1 MATKEEVFKFAREEA
16 ARQGVS
22 PDLIEAM
29 VRQESQGNISAK
41 SNKGAR
47 GPMQLMP
54 GTAKEMGVNINDWKD
69 NIRGGVKYVNQLMTR
84 FEDPALAV
92 AAYNAGPTAVV
103 RAGGV
108 PQFKETQNYVQKVLG
123 GNMATNVISAQDW
136 EASLKAS
143 NQPSTPTRPQ
153 QQNQPAN
160 TVSAEDWEASL
171 KSTQAQ
177 TRPQR
182 TAAGFGREIGR
193 QAGLTGRYA
202 LEGLGQALD
211 IGGAPIANMMRMA
224 GLQANTPSQSMSQFA
239 TSLGLPQPQGRL
251 EESVGNIARAGFSV
265 APNVAA
271 ARILSA
277 SPTSQSGGA
286 FQNLRNLASGTSTA
300 VAPAQTTTQQVSRA
314 LAQGPGAQVAGVTA
328 GTGAAEIARQTGYV
342 DNPFALA
349 GINLAAGI
357 PAAAVTSSMGNIRTG
372 QQYADQAAGQLIEGA
387 RNRGVNLTSADVAG
401 GSKTLR
407 DIRRTAGTAEQSAQ
421 QRTQEVE
428 RLINRTAENLK
439 PSSVKAGNEARVVA
453 QDLRTQYNSAK
464 NAVSPKFKRVEQ
476 LAGNQRISLD
486 RTAEAS
492 NAVGENFPVTAET
505 NVLKKNLDRLEDYV
519 ASGGGTYTEV
529 RDLQKN
535 IGSELAKVRAGIPTG
550 AYSTDQEASLSRLYA
565 SMSDDVDSW
574 AAPRIVNN
582 KPVYTPAGA
591 AHAQA
596 MEQFRQTVVPFRADP
611 DIYRLVSSRTTGLDY
626 DRAAETFN
634 RKIVSNIETA
644 DLASDLMSDTGRRA
658 AQYSIVND
666 ARLSAFKQDPTKPSI
681 PGFVG
686 RLNLGITDNPTPQRV
701 ILGKTPGLIDELST
715 VRDIANTAAS
725 GMTSQADNMAF
736 SAATKAG
743 GAGLL
748 YGLDPMTAG
757 AIAFG
762 TNVAAP
768 YAARMADYAL
778 SGQTGTRFLMG
789 QPTPSTGVSLSAGQ
803 SQMTPLTEMPQEQ
816 ALRPAYNL
824 LDLIGNTFNDE

>member
-1 MATKEEVFKFAREEA
+1 
-16 ARQGVS
+16 
-22 PDLIEAM
+22 
-29 VRQESQGNISAK
+29 
-41 SNKGAR
+41 
-47 GPMQLMP
+47 
-54 GTAKEMGVNINDWKD
+54 MGVNINDWKD
-69 NIRGGVKYVNQLMTR
+69 NVRGGVKYVNQLLTR

-92 AAYNAGPTAVV
+92 AAYNAGPTAVR
-103 RAGGV
+103 RAGGI
-108 PQFKETQNYVQKVLG
+108 PEFKETQDYVQKVLG
-123 GNMATNVISAQDW
+123 GTMSRRTVTEEELGLAPAQAGTQRPPQAGGRNVVSVEELSPETQTA
-136 EASLKAS
+136 
-143 NQPSTPTRPQ
+143 PQ
-153 QQNQPAN
+153 Q
-160 TVSAEDWEASL
+160 
-171 KSTQAQ
+171 
-177 TRPQR
+177 R
-182 TAAGFGREIGR
+182 TIGENVRGYGRELLR
-193 QAGLTGRYA
+193 QAGLGTRYA
-202 LEGLGQALD
+202 MEGIVGQSLD

-224 GLQANTPSQSMSQFA
+224 GLQANTPSQSMSQLA
-239 TSLGLPQPQGRL
+239 TALGLPQPQNPL

-328 GTGAAEIARQTGYV
+328 GTGAAEIARQGFNV
-342 DNPFALA
+342 ENPFALA
-349 GINLAAGI
+349 GINLAAGL
-357 PAAAVTSSMGNIRTG
+357 PTAAVTSSMGNIRTG

-428 RLINRTAENLK
+428 RLINRTAENIK

-453 QDLRTQYNSAK
+453 QDLRSQYNSAK

-550 AYSTDQEASLSRLYA
+550 AYSSAQEASLSRLYA

-574 AAPRIVNN
+574 AAPRVVNN

-611 DIYRLVSSRTTGLDY
+611 DIYRLVSSRTTGVDY

-634 RKIVSNIETA
+634 RKIVSNVETA
-644 DLASDLMSDTGRRA
+644 DLASNLMSDTGRRA

-666 ARLSAFKQDPTKPSI
+666 ARLSAFKRDPSNPSV
-681 PGFVG
+681 PGFVE

-701 ILGKTPGLIDELST
+701 ILEKTPGLIDELST
-715 VRDIANTAAS
+715 VRDIANTASS
-725 GMTSQADNMAF
+725 GMTSQADDMAF

-789 QPTPSTGVSLSAGQ
+789 QPTPSTGVSLGAGQ

-816 ALRPAYNL
+816 SLRPGYNL
-824 LDLIGNTFNDE
+824 FDFLGNTFQ

>member
-41 SNKGAR
+41 SKKGAR

-69 NIRGGVKYVNQLMTR
+69 NVRGGVKYVNQLMTR

-92 AAYNAGPTAVV
+92 AAYNAGPTAVR
-103 RAGGV
+103 RAGGI
-108 PQFKETQNYVQKVLG
+108 PEFKETQDYVQKVLG
-123 GNMATNVISAQDW
+123 GTMS
-136 EASLKAS
+136 
-143 NQPSTPTRPQ
+143 RR
-153 QQNQPAN
+153 
-160 TVSAEDWEASL
+160 TVTEEELGLAP
-171 KSTQAQ
+171 TQAGTQPRQAVGRNVVSVDELAPEQQPRPAQQTPQ
-177 TRPQR
+177 TRSV
-182 TAAGFGREIGR
+182 GREIGR

-211 IGGAPIANMMRMA
+211 IGGAPLANLFRMA
-224 GLQANTPSQSMSQFA
+224 GMPSNTPSQTMSQFA

-251 EESVGNIARAGFSV
+251 EESVGNIARTGFSV

-271 ARILSA
+271 GRALA
-277 SPTSQSGGA
+277 GGA
-286 FQNLRNLASGTSTA
+286 QSLT
-300 VAPAQTTTQQVSRA
+300 PATTTQQVGRA
-314 LAQGPGAQVAGVTA
+314 LSQSPGAQVAGVTA
-328 GTGAAEIARQTGYV
+328 GTGASEVARQGLGV
-342 DNPFALA
+342 ENPLALA
-349 GINLAAGI
+349 GINLAAGL
-357 PAAAVTSSMGNIRTG
+357 PAAAVASRTGNVMTG
-372 QQYADQAAGQLIEGA
+372 QQYANPQAGQLIESG
-387 RNRGVNLTSADVAG
+387 RGRGVNLTAADVQG
-401 GSKTLR
+401 GSDTLR
-407 DIRRTAGTAEQSAQ
+407 TLRRVAGSAEDAAQ

-428 RLINRTAENLK
+428 RLINRTAENIK

-453 QDLRTQYNSAK
+453 QDLRSQYNSAK

-476 LAGNQRISLD
+476 LAGNQRIALD
-486 RTAEAS
+486 RTADAS

-550 AYSTDQEASLSRLYA
+550 AYSPAQEASLSRLYA

-634 RKIVSNIETA
+634 RKIVSNVETA

-658 AQYSIVND
+658 VQYSIVND
-666 ARLSAFKQDPTKPSI
+666 ARLSGMKIDPSNPSV

-686 RLNLGITDNPTPQRV
+686 RLNLGIPDNPTPQRV
-701 ILGKTPGLIDELST
+701 ILSKTPGLLDELST
-715 VRDIANTAAS
+715 VRDIANTAAPTMAS
-725 GMTSQADNMAF
+725 SADRMLPTAGRIGSALTTGVGGF
-736 SAATKAG
+736 LAGADPGTAATMGAAAG
-743 GAGLL
+743 
-748 YGLDPMTAG
+748 
-757 AIAFG
+757 
-762 TNVAAP
+762 VAAP
-768 YAARMADYAL
+768 RVAGMAADVL
-778 SGQTGTRFLMG
+778 STPAATRFMMGQTA
-789 QPTPSTGVSLSAGQ
+789 PAAGVGLSAGQ

-816 ALRPAYNL
+816 SLRPGYNL
-824 LDLIGNTFNDE
+824 FDFLGNTFQ